1 MIKTVQVGPN
11 ASVTTDMTG
20 LNNLLAGID
29 DHYVARVGILG
40 NKAHA
45 KHRMEAGELKNSGGH
60 KIGSGQSELTN
71 ADIGLRHE
79 KGVKSEHLPR
89 RSWLKDP
96 LEDKLP
102 EYFNKLGS
110 EVIYQ
115 MVKSQSLK
123 AYQDLGII
131 CEQIIQKGF
140 ETGGYGKW
148 KSLSAFTIANKGSSQ
163 ILVDTA
169 QFRKSITSTVV
180 TNDSNN

>member
-1 MIKTVQVGPN
+1 MIQTTPIGKNAFVKTN
-11 ASVTTDMTG
+11 MTP

-29 DHYVARVGILG
+29 EKYVVRVGILG

-45 KHRMEAGELKNSGGH
+45 KNRLDTGELKKRGGH
-60 KIGSGQSELTN
+60 KVGDTASELTN

-89 RSWLKDP
+89 RSWLQNP
-96 LEDKLP
+96 LEDNLM
-102 EYFNKLGS
+102 EYFTKIGS
-110 EVIYQ
+110 ETIKL
-115 MVKSQSLK
+115 MVLKQSLS

-148 KSLSAFTIANKGSSQ
+148 KSLSAFTIAQKKSSQ
-163 ILVDTA
+163 ILIDTG
-169 QFRKSITSTVV
+169 QLRKSVTSQVV
-180 TNDSNN
+180 KK